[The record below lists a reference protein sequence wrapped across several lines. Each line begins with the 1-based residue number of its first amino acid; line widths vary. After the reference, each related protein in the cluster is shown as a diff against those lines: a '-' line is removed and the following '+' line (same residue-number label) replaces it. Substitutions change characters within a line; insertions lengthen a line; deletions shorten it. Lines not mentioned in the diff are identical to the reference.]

1 LKIKIGLKGKIDN
14 EGVVIMENLIK
25 RFVKYAKVH
34 TTSSEDSETV
44 PSTEIQKNLGKILVE
59 DLKEIGLS
67 DAYMDDKGY
76 VYATLKSNTDK
87 NLKKIGF
94 IAHMDTSPAASGENV
109 NPQIHRNYDGGDIV
123 VNKEK
128 NIVLS
133 PNEFSILSEKV
144 GKTIITSDGTTLLGA
159 DDKAGITE
167 IIEALKYIIENPQ
180 IEHSD
185 IKVCFTP
192 DEEVGRGADFFDVE
206 GFNTDFAYTVD
217 GGEIGE
223 LEYENFNA
231 SSVDIKIIGK
241 SVHPG
246 SAYNVMINAAS
257 VATEFNSMV
266 PQNEVPEKTK
276 GYEGFYMLTSISGEV
291 DESKLSYILRDFDL
305 DGLNQRKAKIEE
317 ITKTLQQKYGEDRI
331 IVDIKDSYY
340 NMKEKIEPVMYIID
354 LAKKAMKDADIEP
367 KIVPIRG
374 GTDGA
379 RISYMG
385 IPTPNLFTGGYN
397 FHGYYEYAVA
407 EEMEK
412 AKEVII
418 NIVKNNK

>member
-1 LKIKIGLKGKIDN
+1 
-14 EGVVIMENLIK
+14 MENLIK

-44 PSTEIQKNLGKILVE
+44 PSTEIQKDLGKVLVE

-67 DAYMDDKGY
+67 DVYMDDKGY
-76 VYATLKSNTDK
+76 VYATLKANTDK

-133 PNEFSILSEKV
+133 PNEFSILSEKL

-246 SAYNVMINAAS
+246 SAYNVMINAAA
-257 VATEFNSMV
+257 VATEFHSMV

-276 GYEGFYMLTSISGEV
+276 GYEGFYMLTYIGGEV
-291 DESKLSYILRDFDL
+291 DEAKLSYILRDFDL

-317 ITKTLQQKYGEDRI
+317 IAKTLQQKYGEDRI
-331 IVDIKDSYY
+331 IVEIKDSYY

>member
-1 LKIKIGLKGKIDN
+1 
-14 EGVVIMENLIK
+14 MENLIK

-44 PSTEIQKNLGKILVE
+44 PSTEIQKDLGKILVE

-76 VYATLKSNTDK
+76 VYATLKANTDK
-87 NLKKIGF
+87 DLKKIGF
-94 IAHMDTSPAASGENV
+94 IAHMDTSPSASGENV

-231 SSVDIKIIGK
+231 SSVDVKIIGK

-246 SAYNVMINAAS
+246 SAYNVMINAAA
-257 VATEFNSMV
+257 VATEFHSMV

-276 GYEGFYMLTSISGEV
+276 GYEGFYMLTYIGGEV
-291 DESKLSYILRDFDL
+291 DEAKLSYILRDFDL

-331 IVDIKDSYY
+331 IVEIKDSYY

-354 LAKKAMKDADIEP
+354 LAKKAMKDADVEP

>member
-1 LKIKIGLKGKIDN
+1 
-14 EGVVIMENLIK
+14 MENLIK

-44 PSTEIQKNLGKILVE
+44 PSTEIQKDLGKILVE

-76 VYATLKSNTDK
+76 VYATLKANTDK
-87 NLKKIGF
+87 KLKKIGF

-167 IIEALKYIIENPQ
+167 IIEALKYIIENLE

-231 SSVDIKIIGK
+231 SSVDVKIIGK

-246 SAYNVMINAAS
+246 SAYNVMINAAA
-257 VATEFNSMV
+257 VATEFHSMV

-276 GYEGFYMLTSISGEV
+276 GYEGFYMLTYIGGEV
-291 DESKLSYILRDFDL
+291 DEAKLSYILRDFDL

-331 IVDIKDSYY
+331 IVEIKDSYY

>member
-1 LKIKIGLKGKIDN
+1 
-14 EGVVIMENLIK
+14 MENLIK

-34 TTSSEDSETV
+34 TTSNEDSETV

-87 NLKKIGF
+87 KLKKIGF

-291 DESKLSYILRDFDL
+291 DEAKLSYILRDFDL

-317 ITKTLQQKYGEDRI
+317 IAKILQQKYGEDRI
-331 IVDIKDSYY
+331 IVEIKDSYY

>member
-1 LKIKIGLKGKIDN
+1 
-14 EGVVIMENLIK
+14 MENLIK

-34 TTSSEDSETV
+34 TTSREDSETV
-44 PSTEIQKNLGKILVE
+44 PSTEIQKDLGKILVE

-133 PNEFSILSEKV
+133 PSEFSILSEKV

-246 SAYNVMINAAS
+246 SAYNVMINAAA

-291 DESKLSYILRDFDL
+291 DEAKLSYILRDFDL

-317 ITKTLQQKYGEDRI
+317 IAKILQQKYGEDRI
-331 IVDIKDSYY
+331 IVEIKDSYY

>member
-1 LKIKIGLKGKIDN
+1 
-14 EGVVIMENLIK
+14 MENLIK

-76 VYATLKSNTDK
+76 VYATLKANTDK
-87 NLKKIGF
+87 KLKKIGF

-133 PNEFSILSEKV
+133 PNEFSILSEKL

-246 SAYNVMINAAS
+246 SAYNVMINAAA
-257 VATEFNSMV
+257 VATEFHSMV

-276 GYEGFYMLTSISGEV
+276 GYEGFYMLTYIGGEV
-291 DESKLSYILRDFDL
+291 DEAKLSYILRDFDL

-317 ITKTLQQKYGEDRI
+317 IAKTLQQKYGEDRI
-331 IVDIKDSYY
+331 IVEIKDSYY

>member
-1 LKIKIGLKGKIDN
+1 
-14 EGVVIMENLIK
+14 MENLIK

-44 PSTEIQKNLGKILVE
+44 PSTEIQKDLGKILVE

-76 VYATLKSNTDK
+76 VYATLKANTDK

-133 PNEFSILSEKV
+133 ANEFSILSEKV

-231 SSVDIKIIGK
+231 SSVDVKIIGK

-246 SAYNVMINAAS
+246 SAYNVMINAAA
-257 VATEFNSMV
+257 VATEFHSMV

-291 DESKLSYILRDFDL
+291 DEAKLSYILRDFDL

-331 IVDIKDSYY
+331 IVEIKDSYY

>member
-1 LKIKIGLKGKIDN
+1 
-14 EGVVIMENLIK
+14 MENLIK

-44 PSTEIQKNLGKILVE
+44 PSTEIQKDLGKILVE

-76 VYATLKSNTDK
+76 VYATLKANTDK
-87 NLKKIGF
+87 KLKKIGF

-246 SAYNVMINAAS
+246 SAYNVMINAAA
-257 VATEFNSMV
+257 VATEFHSMI

-276 GYEGFYMLTSISGEV
+276 GYEGFYMLTYIGGEV
-291 DESKLSYILRDFDL
+291 DEAKLSYILRDFDL

-331 IVDIKDSYY
+331 IVEIKDSYY

>member
-1 LKIKIGLKGKIDN
+1 
-14 EGVVIMENLIK
+14 MENLIK

-44 PSTEIQKNLGKILVE
+44 PSTEIQKDLGKILVE

-133 PNEFSILSEKV
+133 ANEFSILSEKV

-246 SAYNVMINAAS
+246 SAYNVMINAAA
-257 VATEFNSMV
+257 VATEFHSMV

-276 GYEGFYMLTSISGEV
+276 GYEGFYMLTYIGGEV
-291 DESKLSYILRDFDL
+291 DEAKLSYILRDFDL

-331 IVDIKDSYY
+331 IVEIKDSYY

>member
-1 LKIKIGLKGKIDN
+1 
-14 EGVVIMENLIK
+14 MENLIK

-44 PSTEIQKNLGKILVE
+44 PSTEIQKDLGKILVE

-76 VYATLKSNTDK
+76 VYATLKANTDK

-192 DEEVGRGADFFDVE
+192 DEEVGRGADFFFFFC
-206 GFNTDFAYTVD
+206 FNTDFAYTVD

-246 SAYNVMINAAS
+246 SAYNVMINAAA
-257 VATEFNSMV
+257 VATEFHSMV

-276 GYEGFYMLTSISGEV
+276 GYEGFYMLTYIGGEV
-291 DESKLSYILRDFDL
+291 DEAKLSYILRDFDL

-331 IVDIKDSYY
+331 IVEIKDSYY

>member
-1 LKIKIGLKGKIDN
+1 
-14 EGVVIMENLIK
+14 MENLIK

-34 TTSSEDSETV
+34 TTSREDSETV
-44 PSTEIQKNLGKILVE
+44 PSTEIQKDLGKILVE

-109 NPQIHRNYDGGDIV
+109 NPQIHRNYDGGDII

-133 PNEFSILSEKV
+133 PSEFSILSQKV

-291 DESKLSYILRDFDL
+291 DEAKLSYILRDFDL

-317 ITKTLQQKYGEDRI
+317 IAKILQQKYGEDRI
-331 IVDIKDSYY
+331 IVEIKDSYY

>member
-1 LKIKIGLKGKIDN
+1 
-14 EGVVIMENLIK
+14 MENLIK

-34 TTSSEDSETV
+34 TTSNEDSETV

-76 VYATLKSNTDK
+76 VYATLNSNTDK
-87 NLKKIGF
+87 NLKKILF

-109 NPQIHRNYDGGDIV
+109 NPQIHRNYDGGDII

-133 PNEFSILSEKV
+133 PSEFSILSQKI

-276 GYEGFYMLTSISGEV
+276 GYEGFYMLTYIGGEV
-291 DESKLSYILRDFDL
+291 DEAKLSYILRDFDL

>member
-1 LKIKIGLKGKIDN
+1 
-14 EGVVIMENLIK
+14 MENLIK

-34 TTSSEDSETV
+34 TTSNEDSETV

-109 NPQIHRNYDGGDIV
+109 NPQIHRNYDGGDII

-133 PNEFSILSEKV
+133 PSEFSILSQKI

-180 IEHSD
+180 LEHSD

-291 DESKLSYILRDFDL
+291 DEAKLSYILRDFDL

>member
-1 LKIKIGLKGKIDN
+1 
-14 EGVVIMENLIK
+14 MENLIK

-34 TTSSEDSETV
+34 TTSNEDSETV

-76 VYATLKSNTDK
+76 VYATLKANTDK
-87 NLKKIGF
+87 KLKKIGF

-123 VNKEK
+123 INKEK

-291 DESKLSYILRDFDL
+291 DEAKLSYILRDFDL

-317 ITKTLQQKYGEDRI
+317 IAKILQQKYGEDRI
-331 IVDIKDSYY
+331 IVEIKDSYY

>member
-1 LKIKIGLKGKIDN
+1 
-14 EGVVIMENLIK
+14 MENLIK

-34 TTSSEDSETV
+34 TTSNEDSETV
-44 PSTEIQKNLGKILVE
+44 PSTEIQKDLGKILVE

-109 NPQIHRNYDGGDIV
+109 NPQIHRNYDGGDII

-133 PNEFSILSEKV
+133 PSEFSILSQKV

-246 SAYNVMINAAS
+246 SAYNVMINAAA

-291 DESKLSYILRDFDL
+291 DEAKLSYILRDFDL

-317 ITKTLQQKYGEDRI
+317 IAKILQQKYGEDRI
-331 IVDIKDSYY
+331 IVEIKDSYY

>member
-1 LKIKIGLKGKIDN
+1 
-14 EGVVIMENLIK
+14 MENLIK

-231 SSVDIKIIGK
+231 SSVDVKIIGK

-291 DESKLSYILRDFDL
+291 DEAKLSYILRDFDL

-317 ITKTLQQKYGEDRI
+317 IAKILQQKYGEDRI

-340 NMKEKIEPVMYIID
+340 NMKEKIEPVIYIID

>member
-1 LKIKIGLKGKIDN
+1 
-14 EGVVIMENLIK
+14 MENLIK

-34 TTSSEDSETV
+34 TTSNEDSETV
-44 PSTEIQKNLGKILVE
+44 PSTEIQKDLGKILVE

-76 VYATLKSNTDK
+76 VYATLKANTDK
-87 NLKKIGF
+87 KLKKIGF

-291 DESKLSYILRDFDL
+291 DEAKLSYILRDFDL

-317 ITKTLQQKYGEDRI
+317 IAKILQQKYGEDRI
-331 IVDIKDSYY
+331 IVEIKDSYY

>member
-1 LKIKIGLKGKIDN
+1 
-14 EGVVIMENLIK
+14 MENLIK

-291 DESKLSYILRDFDL
+291 DEAKLSYILRDFDL

-317 ITKTLQQKYGEDRI
+317 IAKTLQQKYGEDRI
-331 IVDIKDSYY
+331 IVEIKDSYY

>member
-1 LKIKIGLKGKIDN
+1 
-14 EGVVIMENLIK
+14 MENLIK

-44 PSTEIQKNLGKILVE
+44 PSTEIQKDLGKILVE

-76 VYATLKSNTDK
+76 VYATLKANTDK

-231 SSVDIKIIGK
+231 SSVDVKIIGK

-246 SAYNVMINAAS
+246 SAYNVMINAAA
-257 VATEFNSMV
+257 VATEFHSMV

-276 GYEGFYMLTSISGEV
+276 GYEGFYMLTYIGGEV
-291 DESKLSYILRDFDL
+291 DEAKLSYILRDFDL

-354 LAKKAMKDADIEP
+354 LAKKAMKDTDVEP

>member
-1 LKIKIGLKGKIDN
+1 
-14 EGVVIMENLIK
+14 MENLIK

-44 PSTEIQKNLGKILVE
+44 PSTEIQKDLGKILVE

-67 DAYMDDKGY
+67 DACMDDKGY
-76 VYATLKSNTDK
+76 VYATLKANTDK
-87 NLKKIGF
+87 KLKKIGF

-167 IIEALKYIIENPQ
+167 IIEALKYIIENLE

-246 SAYNVMINAAS
+246 SAYNVMINAAA
-257 VATEFNSMV
+257 VATEFHSMV

-276 GYEGFYMLTSISGEV
+276 GYEGFYMLTYIGGEV
-291 DESKLSYILRDFDL
+291 DEAKLSYILRDFDL

-331 IVDIKDSYY
+331 IVEIKDSYY

>member
-1 LKIKIGLKGKIDN
+1 
-14 EGVVIMENLIK
+14 MENLIN
-25 RFVKYAKVH
+25 RFIKYAKVH

-44 PSTEIQKNLGKILVE
+44 PSTEIQKDLGKILVG

-67 DAYMDDKGY
+67 DAHMDDKGY

-87 NLKKIGF
+87 ELKKIGF
-94 IAHMDTSPAASGENV
+94 IAHMDTSSAASGEGV
-109 NPQIHRNYDGGDIV
+109 NPQIHKNYDGGDIV

-133 PNEFSILSEKV
+133 PNEFSTLQDKV

-167 IIEALKYIIENPQ
+167 IIEALKFIVEHPE

-185 IKVCFTP
+185 IHVCFTP
-192 DEEVGRGADFFDVE
+192 DEEVGRGADFFDVDK
-206 GFNTDFAYTVD
+206 FKADFAYTVD

-246 SAYNVMINAAS
+246 YAYNVMINAAS
-257 VATEFNSMV
+257 VASEFHNMV
-266 PQNEVPEKTK
+266 PKDEVPESTQ

-291 DESKLSYILRDFDL
+291 DEAKLSYILRDFDL
-305 DGLNQRKAKIEE
+305 NGLNKRKDKIKE
-317 ITKTLQQKYGEDRI
+317 IANTLQQKYGEDRI
-331 IVDIKDSYY
+331 IVEIKDSYY

-354 LAKKAMKDADIEP
+354 LAKGAMEEADVEAR
-367 KIVPIRG
+367 IVPIRG

>member
-1 LKIKIGLKGKIDN
+1 
-14 EGVVIMENLIK
+14 MENLIK

-44 PSTEIQKNLGKILVE
+44 PSTEIQKDLGKVLVE

-76 VYATLKSNTDK
+76 VYATLKANTDK

-231 SSVDIKIIGK
+231 SSVDVKIIGK

-291 DESKLSYILRDFDL
+291 DEVKLSYILRDFDL

-331 IVDIKDSYY
+331 IVEIKDSYY

>member
-1 LKIKIGLKGKIDN
+1 MQD
-14 EGVVIMENLIK
+14 LIN
-25 RFVKYAKVH
+25 RFIKYAKVH
-34 TTSSEDSETV
+34 TTSSEYSESV
-44 PSTEIQKNLGKILVE
+44 PTTEIQKDLGKILVE
-59 DLKEIGLS
+59 DLKEIGLE
-67 DAYMDDKGY
+67 DAHMDEKGY

-87 NLKKIGF
+87 NLNKIGF

-109 NPQIHRNYDGGDIV
+109 NPQIHRNYDGGDII

-133 PNEFSILSEKV
+133 PSEFSILSQKI

-291 DESKLSYILRDFDL
+291 DEAKLSYILRDFDL

>member
-1 LKIKIGLKGKIDN
+1 
-14 EGVVIMENLIK
+14 MENLIK

-231 SSVDIKIIGK
+231 SSVDVKIIGK

-305 DGLNQRKAKIEE
+305 DGLNQRKAKMEE

>member
-1 LKIKIGLKGKIDN
+1 
-14 EGVVIMENLIK
+14 MENLIK
-25 RFVKYAKVH
+25 IFVKYAKVH

-44 PSTEIQKNLGKILVE
+44 PSTEIQKDLGKILVE

-76 VYATLKSNTDK
+76 VYATLKANTDK

-246 SAYNVMINAAS
+246 SAYNVMINAAA
-257 VATEFNSMV
+257 VATEFHSMI

-276 GYEGFYMLTSISGEV
+276 GYEGFYMLTYIGGEV
-291 DESKLSYILRDFDL
+291 DEAKLSYILRDFDL

-331 IVDIKDSYY
+331 IVEIKDSYY

-354 LAKKAMKDADIEP
+354 LAKKAMKDADVEP

>member
-1 LKIKIGLKGKIDN
+1 
-14 EGVVIMENLIK
+14 MENLIK

-44 PSTEIQKNLGKILVE
+44 PSTEIQKDLGKILVE

-87 NLKKIGF
+87 KLKKIGF

-109 NPQIHRNYDGGDIV
+109 NPQIHRNYDGEDIV

-133 PNEFSILSEKV
+133 ANEFSILSEKV

-231 SSVDIKIIGK
+231 SSVDVKIIGK

-291 DESKLSYILRDFDL
+291 DEAKLSYILRDFDL

>member
-1 LKIKIGLKGKIDN
+1 
-14 EGVVIMENLIK
+14 MENLIK

-44 PSTEIQKNLGKILVE
+44 PSTEIQKDLGKILVE

-76 VYATLKSNTDK
+76 VYATLKANTDK

-133 PNEFSILSEKV
+133 PNEFSILSEKL

-246 SAYNVMINAAS
+246 SAYNVMINAAA
-257 VATEFNSMV
+257 VATEFHSMV

-276 GYEGFYMLTSISGEV
+276 GYEGFYMLTYIGGEV
-291 DESKLSYILRDFDL
+291 DEAKLSYILRDFDL

-317 ITKTLQQKYGEDRI
+317 IAKTLQQKYGEDRI
-331 IVDIKDSYY
+331 IVEIKDSYY

>member
-1 LKIKIGLKGKIDN
+1 
-14 EGVVIMENLIK
+14 MQNLID
-25 RFVKYAKVH
+25 RFIKYAKIH
-34 TTSSEDSETV
+34 TTSDEESLTV
-44 PSTEIQKNLGKILVE
+44 PSTEIQKNLGKILVK
-59 DLKEIGLS
+59 DLKEIGLL
-67 DAYMDDKGY
+67 DAHMDDKGY
-76 VYATLKSNTDK
+76 VYASLKSNTDK

-94 IAHMDTSPAASGENV
+94 IAHMDTSPAAKGEGV
-109 NPQIHRNYDGGDIV
+109 KPQIHENYDGGDIV

-133 PNEFSILSEKV
+133 PSEFQTLSDKI

-159 DDKAGITE
+159 DNKAGITE
-167 IIEALKYIIENPQ
+167 IIEALKYIV
-180 IEHSD
+180 EHPEIKHTD
-185 IKVCFTP
+185 INVCFTP
-192 DEEVGRGADFFDVE
+192 DEEVGRGADFFDVDK
-206 GFNTDFAYTVD
+206 FKADFAYTVD

-231 SSVDIKIIGK
+231 ASVNVKIIGK

-246 SAYNVMINAAS
+246 YAYNVMINAAS
-257 VATEFNSMV
+257 VAAEFNSML
-266 PQNEVPEKTK
+266 PKDEVPENTQ
-276 GYEGFYMLTSISGEV
+276 GYEGFYMLNSISGEV
-291 DESKLSYILRDFDL
+291 DKAELSYILRDFDL
-305 DGLNQRKAKIEE
+305 NGLEERKAKIRE

-331 IVDIKDSYY
+331 IVEIKDSYY

-354 LAKKAMKDADIEP
+354 LAKKAMKDADVEA

-412 AKEVII
+412 AKQVII
-418 NIVKNNK
+418 NIVKNNKN

>member
-1 LKIKIGLKGKIDN
+1 
-14 EGVVIMENLIK
+14 MENLIK

-44 PSTEIQKNLGKILVE
+44 PSTEIQKDLGKILVE

-76 VYATLKSNTDK
+76 VYATLKANTDK

-246 SAYNVMINAAS
+246 SAYNVMINAAA
-257 VATEFNSMV
+257 VATEFHSMI

-276 GYEGFYMLTSISGEV
+276 GYEGFYMLTYIGGEV
-291 DESKLSYILRDFDL
+291 DEAKLSYILRDFDL

-331 IVDIKDSYY
+331 IVEIKDSYY

-354 LAKKAMKDADIEP
+354 LAKKAMKDTDVEP

>member
-1 LKIKIGLKGKIDN
+1 
-14 EGVVIMENLIK
+14 MENLIK

-44 PSTEIQKNLGKILVE
+44 PSTEIQKDLGKVLVE

-76 VYATLKSNTDK
+76 VYATLKANTDK

-246 SAYNVMINAAS
+246 SAYNVMINAAA
-257 VATEFNSMV
+257 VATEFHSMV

-276 GYEGFYMLTSISGEV
+276 GYEGFYMLTYIGGEV
-291 DESKLSYILRDFDL
+291 DEAKLSYILRDFDL

-331 IVDIKDSYY
+331 IVEIKDSYY

>member
-1 LKIKIGLKGKIDN
+1 
-14 EGVVIMENLIK
+14 MENLIK

-34 TTSSEDSETV
+34 TTSNEDSETV

-231 SSVDIKIIGK
+231 SSVDVKIIGK

-291 DESKLSYILRDFDL
+291 DEAKLSYILRDFDL
-305 DGLNQRKAKIEE
+305 DGLNQRKAKMEE

-331 IVDIKDSYY
+331 IVEIKDSYY

>member
-1 LKIKIGLKGKIDN
+1 
-14 EGVVIMENLIK
+14 MENLIK

-44 PSTEIQKNLGKILVE
+44 PSTEIQKDLGKILVE

-87 NLKKIGF
+87 NLRKIGF

-159 DDKAGITE
+159 DNKAGITE

-231 SSVDIKIIGK
+231 SSVDVKIIGK

-291 DESKLSYILRDFDL
+291 DEAKLSYILRDFDL

-317 ITKTLQQKYGEDRI
+317 IAKTLQQKYGEDRI
-331 IVDIKDSYY
+331 IVEIKDSYY

>member
-1 LKIKIGLKGKIDN
+1 
-14 EGVVIMENLIK
+14 MENLIK

-109 NPQIHRNYDGGDIV
+109 NPQIHRNYDGEDIV

-231 SSVDIKIIGK
+231 SSVDVKIIGK

-291 DESKLSYILRDFDL
+291 DEAKLSYILRDFDL

-331 IVDIKDSYY
+331 IVEIKDSYY

>member
-1 LKIKIGLKGKIDN
+1 
-14 EGVVIMENLIK
+14 MENLIK

-109 NPQIHRNYDGGDIV
+109 NPQIHRNYDGEDIV

-231 SSVDIKIIGK
+231 SSVDVKIIGK

-291 DESKLSYILRDFDL
+291 DEAKLSYILRDFDL

>member
-1 LKIKIGLKGKIDN
+1 
-14 EGVVIMENLIK
+14 MENLIK

-44 PSTEIQKNLGKILVE
+44 PSTEIQKDLGKILVE

-76 VYATLKSNTDK
+76 VYATLKANTDK
-87 NLKKIGF
+87 KLKKIGF

-167 IIEALKYIIENPQ
+167 IIEALKYIIENPE

-246 SAYNVMINAAS
+246 SAYNVMINAAA
-257 VATEFNSMV
+257 VATEFHSMV

-276 GYEGFYMLTSISGEV
+276 GYEGFYMLTYIGGEV
-291 DESKLSYILRDFDL
+291 DEAKLSYILRDFDL

-331 IVDIKDSYY
+331 IVEIKDSYY

>member
-1 LKIKIGLKGKIDN
+1 
-14 EGVVIMENLIK
+14 MENLIK

-44 PSTEIQKNLGKILVE
+44 PSTEIQKDLGKILVE

-76 VYATLKSNTDK
+76 VYATLKANTAK

-231 SSVDIKIIGK
+231 SSVDVKIIGK

-246 SAYNVMINAAS
+246 SAYNVMINAAA
-257 VATEFNSMV
+257 VATEFHSMV

-276 GYEGFYMLTSISGEV
+276 GYEGFYMLTYIGGEV
-291 DESKLSYILRDFDL
+291 DEAKLSYILRDFDL

-331 IVDIKDSYY
+331 IVEIKDSYY

>member
-1 LKIKIGLKGKIDN
+1 
-14 EGVVIMENLIK
+14 MENLIK

-76 VYATLKSNTDK
+76 VYAILKSNTDK

-231 SSVDIKIIGK
+231 SSVDVKIIGK

-291 DESKLSYILRDFDL
+291 DEAKLSYILRDFDL

-331 IVDIKDSYY
+331 IVEIKDSYY